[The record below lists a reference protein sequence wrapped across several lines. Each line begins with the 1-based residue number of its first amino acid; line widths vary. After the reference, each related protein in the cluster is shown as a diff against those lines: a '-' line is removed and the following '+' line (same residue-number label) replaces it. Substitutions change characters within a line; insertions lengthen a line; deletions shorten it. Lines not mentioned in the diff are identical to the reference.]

1 MSGQHACTRADII
14 SIGVLAPGLD
24 GWPAARAVLAG
35 EAAFVPADIVVPPSP
50 RLAAAERRRLNVN
63 ARWALAVASEAL
75 AAAPEW
81 EHGALNCVFASAD
94 GDGDV
99 LAQTLDALAR
109 SPVVLSPTLFHNS
122 VFNAPAG
129 YCSIAHRLQGASTSV
144 CAAEFTF
151 GAALVEAFDQ
161 VTVDGVPVL
170 FVAVDTAYPRELAA
184 VRASVPSLACALL
197 LRPAVGEARSAHGS
211 IAIAPLAT
219 DAPSHRDRAT
229 TPGTWE
235 QYWRGDTGAAALP
248 LLAAIA
254 QRAQASVAIAQP
266 ECCAFEADYR
276 P

>member
-1 MSGQHACTRADII
+1 
-14 SIGVLAPGLD
+14 
-24 GWPAARAVLAG
+24 
-35 EAAFVPADIVVPPSP
+35 
-50 RLAAAERRRLNVN
+50 
-63 ARWALAVASEAL
+63 
-75 AAAPEW
+75 
-81 EHGALNCVFASAD
+81 VFGSAD

-99 LAQTLDALAR
+99 LAQTLAALVVA
-109 SPVVLSPTLFHNS
+109 PVVVSPTLFHNS

-184 VRASVPSLACALL
+184 VRASVPSFACALL
-197 LRPAVGEARSAHGS
+197 LWPTVGEARSTHGS
-211 IAIAPLAT
+211 IAVAPLAAGT
-219 DAPSHRDRAT
+219 PLHRGRAT
-229 TPGTWE
+229 PPDAWD
-235 QYWRGDTGAAALP
+235 QYWRGDTAAAALP

-254 QRAQASVAIAQP
+254 RRAQASVAIAQP
-266 ECCAFEADYR
+266 EGCAFEADYR